1 MPVEIV
7 RRGAGTKFDS
17 RKLKKTANEI
27 LKLLSERRAETGC
40 GFLGRQAA
48 GQSGSLMVR
57 HMKGMKTDCVG
68 NVTRES
74 S

>member
-27 LKLLSERRAETGC
+27 LKLLGERRAELSVGLLK
-40 GFLGRQAA
+40 GQAA
-48 GQSGSLMVR
+48 FPVYRCQKNQPVPVSALQV
-57 HMKGMKTDCVG
+57 
-68 NVTRES
+68 
-74 S
+74 

>member
-27 LKLLSERRAETGC
+27 LKLLGERRAIAEADGPP
-40 GFLGRQAA
+40 AA
-48 GQSGSLMVR
+48 DFFPVDL
-57 HMKGMKTDCVG
+57 HAPA
-68 NVTRES
+68 ES
-74 S
+74 RSPAS

>member
-27 LKLLSERRAETGC
+27 LNLLGVRRAIAEADC
-40 GFLGRQAA
+40 LPAA
-48 GQSGSLMVR
+48 DFSSVDL
-57 HMKGMKTDCVG
+57 HVG
-68 NVTRES
+68 AQRNVDNWA
-74 S
+74 

>member
-27 LKLLSERRAETGC
+27 LKQLGERRAIAEAYC
-40 GFLGRQAA
+40 FPAA
-48 GQSGSLMVR
+48 DFFPVDL
-57 HMKGMKTDCVG
+57 HAPA
-68 NVTRES
+68 ES
-74 S
+74 RSPAS

>member
-27 LKLLSERRAETGC
+27 LKLLGERRAIAEADC
-40 GFLGRQAA
+40 LPAA
-48 GQSGSLMVR
+48 DFFPVDLHALAESGWPAS
-57 HMKGMKTDCVG
+57 
-68 NVTRES
+68 
-74 S
+74 